1 MIHSQSA
8 AEMVIH
14 VSIISG
20 VCLSLAWCW
29 EFLCTVPSGLSMPY
43 LGLLPWGEP
52 LNNPHGDYCEEFL
65 PFCGENTHTTPSGSV
80 TFAAYTT
87 CWKVVMPIWLA
98 TKINEKTFL
107 CDIKSVNRH
116 WGISPWIAK
125 SSRLSKPFND
135 SLAEL
140 LEKSKFL
147 FNFKGADLMSP
158 LRVPGELHLFV
169 PVFVT
174 DMPWIR
180 LLSDAQL
187 LLGGF

>member
-1 MIHSQSA
+1 MIYSQSA

-20 VCLSLAWCW
+20 VCLSVPGA
-29 EFLCTVPSGLSMPY
+29 EKFLCTSGLSMPY
-43 LGLLPWGEP
+43 LSLLPGGEP
-52 LNNPHGDYCEEFL
+52 LTNPHEDYCEEFL
-65 PFCGENTHTTPSGSV
+65 PFCGENTYPTLSNSIM
-80 TFAAYTT
+80 FSAYTV
-87 CWKVVMPIWLA
+87 CWEVVMPIWLA

-107 CDIKSVNRH
+107 CDVKSVNRH

-135 SLAEL
+135 SLTEL
-140 LEKSKFL
+140 LEKLKFL
-147 FNFKGADLMSP
+147 LNFKGADLMSP
-158 LRVPGELHLFV
+158 LRVPGELPLFV

-180 LLSDAQL
+180 LLSDAL
-187 LLGGF
+187 FLLGSF